1 MANIGY
7 SQLNTGLT
15 AAGTTQSD
23 AYLLIGDSN
32 FFTTVASGAG
42 AILNSTWSQG
52 SSQTVYNG
60 GANPLTVYPPTSSQL
75 NNLPTNQGM
84 LLPIRTTVTFTKG
97 AYNDTTG
104 VTKWTGVLS
113 R

>member
-23 AYLLIGDSN
+23 AYQLIGDNN
-32 FFTTVASGAG
+32 FFTTVASGSG
-42 AILNSTWSQG
+42 AILNSAWSEG

-60 GANPLTVYPPTSSQL
+60 GANALKVYPPTSGQI
-75 NNLPTNQGM
+75 NNLPTNQAM
-84 LLPIRTTVTFTKG
+84 NLEIRTAVTFTKG
-97 AYNDTTG
+97 AYNDSTG

-113 R
+113 A